1 MIQAPISQ
9 KRFVYA
15 LSVVSIIGFI
25 GIFSHTI
32 IGKDITSYVEAAWLF
47 VLAVGF
53 LFEIDYSSLRYIG
66 ESGLT
71 REVFAHLSTLVL
83 ALFAVAAGIFSL
95 PMIRFENPGFIAVKG
110 ILALI
115 AILVIIIQTW
125 IIKED

>member
-9 KRFVYA
+9 RRFLIA
-15 LSVVSIIGFI
+15 LSVVSIIGFV
-25 GIFSHTI
+25 GIFFQTI
-32 IGKDITSYVEAAWLF
+32 IGKNIAEYVEAAWLF

-53 LFEIDYSSLRYIG
+53 LIEVNYSSLKDIG

-71 REVFAHLSTLVL
+71 RQVFAHLSTLVL
-83 ALFAVAAGIFSL
+83 ALFAVAAGLFSL
-95 PMIRFENPGFIAVKG
+95 PGIRFENPGFVAVKG

-125 IIKED
+125 VVEE